1 MIKVNEWNIIG
12 ELTDKSVLGIE
23 GMSDK
28 EPRRTARAI
37 VVNGEGLYAVLHAQ
51 KFGLYSLPGGGIEEG
66 ESIKDALIREI
77 YEETGGSCDEIF
89 HLGVVSENRYH
100 ADYTALSY
108 YFVVNTF
115 TTNNEIHLTEKEVE
129 DGIQL
134 KWCTL
139 EEAIH
144 LIKDCKHN
152 TNQRKFLQAR
162 DVVALQEYCRYLQDN
177 SIGKH

>member
-1 MIKVNEWNIIG
+1 MVEVDEWNIIG
-12 ELTDKSVLGIE
+12 ELTDKSVLGTE

-77 YEETGGSCDEIF
+77 YEETGCSCDEVF
-89 HLGVVSENRYH
+89 RLGVVSENRYH

-108 YFVVNTF
+108 YFIVNTS
-115 TTNNEIHLTEKEVE
+115 TILNEIHLTEKEVANF
-129 DGIQL
+129 G
-134 KWCTL
+134 
-139 EEAIH
+139 
-144 LIKDCKHN
+144 
-152 TNQRKFLQAR
+152 
-162 DVVALQEYCRYLQDN
+162 
-177 SIGKH
+177 